1 VIGYENGLPTVAL
14 AVSGLVIKGVSS
26 IGNVTAFDVP
36 PHGLTTVIE
45 AVPGLAMRVADTVAV
60 SCVEETNVVVSA
72 APLQFTIDVEMKFVP
87 LTVNVN
93 CESPAAAQV
102 GLSEVMVGAALIVS
116 VAATDVDAHPPT
128 VIEAVPGVAM
138 SEAGTVAVS
147 CFELT
152 NVVAKGLP
160 FQYTVSPWMK
170 SLLGP
175 FTVRVNCGPPA
186 AMQVGLI
193 ELIVGVVPIVI
204 TKVAVAL
211 LQELAPLLAVM
222 VTLVVPVPVGVPEI
236 TPVVGLIVRPAG
248 SGLAVKLVG
257 LLVAV
262 IV

>member
-1 VIGYENGLPTVAL
+1 VID
-14 AVSGLVIKGVSS
+14 GVSS

-36 PHGLTTVIE
+36 PHGLVATVIE
-45 AVPGLAMRVADTVAV
+45 AVPGFAMREADTVAV

-72 APLQFTIDVEMKFVP
+72 APFQFTIEAETKFNP

-93 CESPAAAQV
+93 CESPAAAQI
-102 GLSEVMVGAALIVS
+102 GLSELMVGAAAIVNVTALD
-116 VAATDVDAHPPT
+116 VAPHPPT

-138 SEAGTVAVS
+138 SAAGTVAVS
-147 CFELT
+147 CLVVT
-152 NVVAKGLP
+152 NVVTSGLP

-175 FTVRVNCGPPA
+175 FTVNVKSGPPA

-193 ELIVGVVPIVI
+193 ELIVGVVPILI
-204 TKVAVAL
+204 TRVAVAV

-222 VTLVVPVPVGVPEI
+222 VTVVVPAVVGVPEI
-236 TPVVGLIVRPAG
+236 KPVLVFTDRPAG
-248 SGLAVKLVG
+248 SRPVTLKLVG

-262 IV
+262 IW

>member
-1 VIGYENGLPTVAL
+1 MIE
-14 AVSGLVIKGVSS
+14 GVSS

-45 AVPGLAMRVADTVAV
+45 AVPKLAMREADTVAV

-72 APLQFTIDVEMKFVP
+72 APFQFTIEAETKFNP

-93 CESPAAAQV
+93 CGSPAAAQI
-102 GLSEVMVGAALIVS
+102 GLSELMVGTAAMVS
-116 VAATDVDAHPPT
+116 VAALDVAPHPPT

-138 SEAGTVAVS
+138 SAAGTVAVS
-147 CFELT
+147 CLVVT
-152 NVVAKGLP
+152 NVVTSGLP

-175 FTVRVNCGPPA
+175 FTVNVKSGPPA

-193 ELIVGVVPIVI
+193 ELIVGVVPILI
-204 TKVAVAL
+204 TRVAVAV

-222 VTLVVPVPVGVPEI
+222 VTVVVPAVVGVPEI
-236 TPVVGLIVRPAG
+236 KPVLVFTDRPAG
-248 SGLAVKLVG
+248 SRPVTLKLVG

-262 IV
+262 IW

>member
-1 VIGYENGLPTVAL
+1 MSE
-14 AVSGLVIKGVSS
+14 LVINGVSS

-45 AVPGLAMRVADTVAV
+45 AVPGFAMREADTVAV
-60 SCVEETNVVVSA
+60 SCVEETKVVVNA
-72 APLQFTIDVEMKFVP
+72 APFQFTIEVEMKFVP

-93 CESPAAAQV
+93 CGSPHAAQI
-102 GLSEVMVGAALIVS
+102 GLNELMVGTAAIVNGT
-116 VAATDVDAHPPT
+116 AAEVDAHPPT
-128 VIEAVPGVAM
+128 VIEAVPGVAI
-138 SEAGTVAVS
+138 SAAGTVAVS
-147 CFELT
+147 CFVET
-152 NVVAKGLP
+152 NVVTRAVP
-160 FQYTVSPWMK
+160 SQYTVSPWMK

-175 FTVRVNCGPPA
+175 FTVSVKSGPPA

-193 ELIVGVVPIVI
+193 EVIVGVVPILI

-222 VTLVVPVPVGVPEI
+222 VTVVVPVAVGVPEI
-236 TPVVGLIVRPAG
+236 TPVLGLTLRPAG